1 MYGKGKGKQM
11 IGIVKNNRV
20 LFGLI
25 TFVFLL
31 STAAMIFDLEIKLG
45 NIFNFSRENF
55 GINLPVFLAMIALAT
70 ITDRNLNKRR
80 RK

>member
-1 MYGKGKGKQM
+1 M
-11 IGIVKNNRV
+11 IGILKNNRV

-31 STAAMIFDLEIKLG
+31 STAAMLFDLEIKLG

-55 GINLPVFLAMIALAT
+55 GINLPVFLAMVALAT

>member
-1 MYGKGKGKQM
+1 M

-25 TFVFLL
+25 SFVFII
-31 STAAMIFDLEIKLG
+31 STAAMAFDLEIKLG
-45 NIFNFSRENF
+45 NIFNFSRDNF
-55 GINLPVFLAMIALAT
+55 GINLPVFFAMVALAT

-80 RK
+80 KK

>member
-1 MYGKGKGKQM
+1 M

-25 TFVFLL
+25 TLVFLL
-31 STAAMIFDLEIKLG
+31 STAAMLFDLKIRLG
-45 NIFNFSRENF
+45 NIFNFSRDNF
-55 GINLPVFLAMIALAT
+55 GINLPVFFAMVALAT

>member
-1 MYGKGKGKQM
+1 M

-25 TFVFLL
+25 TFVFII
-31 STAAMIFDLEIKLG
+31 STAAMAFDLEIKLG
-45 NIFNFSRENF
+45 NIFNFSRDNF
-55 GINLPVFLAMIALAT
+55 GINLPVLFAMVALAT

-80 RK
+80 KK

>member
-1 MYGKGKGKQM
+1 VMNY
-11 IGIVKNNRV
+11 RV

-25 TFVFLL
+25 TFVVLL
-31 STAAMIFDLEIKLG
+31 STAAMRFDLEIRLG
-45 NIFNFSRENF
+45 NIFNFSRDNF
-55 GINLPVFLAMIALAT
+55 VINLPVFFAMVALAT